1 MAGSAESLQASL
13 QQALAM
19 QDGITKSLQELL
31 SKLDEWNDYQDL
43 VQEARS
49 LMEKQ
54 RDVQSRTQQ
63 TQGRK

>member
-1 MAGSAESLQASL
+1 M
-13 QQALAM
+13 
-19 QDGITKSLQELL
+19 L

-49 LMEKQ
+49 LIEKQ

-63 TQGRK
+63 TQGSK